1 MPFSVKLISVAS
13 AVPPHCIEQRDVAAA
28 AHGGFAARFGD
39 YERLARVFETSGILR
54 RYAVRPLDWYFEP
67 LGWPERSAAYVEGG
81 SQLFIDAATRALDA
95 AGLTAADVDTVV
107 TISST
112 GVATPSL
119 EARVADRMG
128 FRCDIERV
136 PVFGLGCAGGVGG
149 LSIASRMA
157 QARPGSVVLLVAI
170 ELCSLAFRLDKLTK
184 ANIVA
189 TALFGDGAAACVL
202 RAGESGLAE
211 LEMSGQHLWPDTLQ
225 IMGWS
230 IDPQGFGVIFDRDI
244 PPFAEAN
251 MASAVSGILGRGGL
265 ALSDIDRF
273 AFHPGGTKVVGA
285 LERAFSLAQG
295 SLIHERAI
303 LAEYGNMSAPT
314 ALFVL
319 ERVIQDGLAARTLLT
334 AMGPGFTATSVS
346 LQKAA

>member
-1 MPFSVKLISVAS
+1 
-13 AVPPHCIEQRDVAAA
+13 
-28 AHGGFAARFGD
+28 
-39 YERLARVFETSGILR
+39 
-54 RYAVRPLDWYFEP
+54 
-67 LGWPERSAAYVEGG
+67 
-81 SQLFIDAATRALDA
+81 
-95 AGLTAADVDTVV
+95 
-107 TISST
+107 
-112 GVATPSL
+112 
-119 EARVADRMG
+119 
-128 FRCDIERV
+128 
-136 PVFGLGCAGGVGG
+136 
-149 LSIASRMA
+149 
-157 QARPGSVVLLVAI
+157 
-170 ELCSLAFRLDKLTK
+170 
-184 ANIVA
+184 
-189 TALFGDGAAACVL
+189 
-202 RAGESGLAE
+202 
-211 LEMSGQHLWPDTLQ
+211 
-225 IMGWS
+225 
-230 IDPQGFGVIFDRDI
+230 
-244 PPFAEAN
+244 